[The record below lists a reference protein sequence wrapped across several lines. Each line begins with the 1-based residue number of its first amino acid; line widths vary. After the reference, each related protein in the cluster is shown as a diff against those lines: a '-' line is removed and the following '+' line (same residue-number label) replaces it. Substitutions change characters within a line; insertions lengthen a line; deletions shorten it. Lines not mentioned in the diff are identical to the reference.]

1 MFNIFFEDE
10 SIKSLKKFIDSYKR
24 TFIRMIEDSWLEVE
38 NYLINSYIELW
49 NKLYS
54 TIVSEIK
61 NNFQND
67 VLFWRNEKY
76 LVLSVNK
83 FRLFVYYEENQELKE
98 RYILDIEFFKK

>member
-24 TFIRMIEDSWLEVE
+24 TFIRMIEDSGLEVE
-38 NYLINSYIELW
+38 NYLINSYIELG

-67 VLFWRNEKY
+67 VLFGRNEKY